1 MVKIMLKG
9 KAKILVPNKRGKT
22 GLIYIPADIVK
33 DSSFPFKP
41 NEEVTVKIE
50 GEKLVI
56 EKRRK
61 EEKDWLKKGEESGKI
76 KNDWRGGR
84 I

>member
-1 MVKIMLKG
+1 LEYINFYIAFLNIFYVVYCMVKIMLKG

-41 NEEVTVKIE
+41 NEEVTIKIE

-56 EKRRK
+56 EKR
-61 EEKDWLKKGEESGKI
+61 KKGEE
-76 KNDWRGGR
+76 N
-84 I
+84 

>member
-1 MVKIMLKG
+1 MLKG

-33 DSSFPFKP
+33 DSLFPFKP
-41 NEEVTVKIE
+41 NEEVTIKIE

-56 EKRRK
+56 EKRKRN
-61 EEKDWLKKGEESGKI
+61 ED
-76 KNDWRGGR
+76 
-84 I
+84 

>member
-61 EEKDWLKKGEESGKI
+61 EEKD
-76 KNDWRGGR
+76 
-84 I
+84 